1 MVHQE
6 FCCGRD
12 AHSLRGCIGVFV
24 SGMGREVAWRG
35 QENGRLERKVRRAEG
50 VEPGVRQL

>member
-6 FCCGRD
+6 FCCGSD

-24 SGMGREVAWRG
+24 GGMGREVAWRG

-50 VEPGVRQL
+50 VEPGVR